1 MGSNNTTKTKM
12 RYYPA
17 YLDIQ
22 KRKCLVVGGGPVGTR
37 KVKMLLK
44 CGASVTVISPVVS
57 QQLKNLA
64 DSGAITLHG
73 RSYRSADLAGIFL
86 VIGATDD
93 EKFNRQISKD
103 ANRLNLLCNIVDRPQ
118 DCNFILPS
126 IVSRGD
132 LIISISTSGK
142 SPALAKKLRKSLE
155 DQFGEE
161 YALFLQLL
169 GAIRKKLLRR
179 SHEPE
184 AHKKL
189 FEQLINSG
197 LVDMIRDN
205 KTADINALLFKVLGE
220 GYAFEDLIG
229 QADQSFK

>member
-1 MGSNNTTKTKM
+1 M

-17 YLDIQ
+17 YLDVQ
-22 KRKCLVVGGGPVGTR
+22 KRRCLVVGGGPVGTR

-44 CGASVTVISPVVS
+44 CGALVTVISPDVS
-57 QQLKNLA
+57 EQLQNLA
-64 DSGAITLHG
+64 KSGDITLLV
-73 RSYRSADLAGIFL
+73 RSYRSEDLAGMFL

-93 EKFNRQISKD
+93 ENLNLKISED
-103 ANRLNLLCNIVDRPQ
+103 ANRLNLLCNIADRPQ

-132 LIISISTSGK
+132 LTISISTSGK

-155 DQFGEE
+155 YQFGEE
-161 YALFLQLL
+161 YAVLLQLM
-169 GAIRKKLLRR
+169 GAIRNKLLRQ

-184 AHKKL
+184 AHKTL

-205 KTADINALLFKVLGE
+205 QTADINALLFKVLGE
-220 GYAFEDLIG
+220 GYDFADLVG
-229 QADQSFK
+229 KADQS